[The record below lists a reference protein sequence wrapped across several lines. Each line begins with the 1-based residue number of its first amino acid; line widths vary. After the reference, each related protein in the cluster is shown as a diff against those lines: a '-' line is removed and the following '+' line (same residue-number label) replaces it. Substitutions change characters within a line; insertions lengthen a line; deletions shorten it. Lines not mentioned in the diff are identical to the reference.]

1 MTTLGLK
8 NWSNKK
14 EEKKSASSRE
24 PAENLNCPELLE
36 ESDEN
41 KRSILKNYIP
51 DMMGEHTE
59 FITRLF
65 FKSSDKEGTLYQL
78 FNHFICA

>member
-1 MTTLGLK
+1 M
-8 NWSNKK
+8 
-14 EEKKSASSRE
+14 EET
-24 PAENLNCPELLE
+24 

-41 KRSILKNYIP
+41 RRSALKNP

-65 FKSSDKEGTLYQL
+65 FKSSDKESTLYQL
-78 FNHFICA
+78 FNHFVKSAFNEARSQADTFIGQS